1 MRESLELAAAAATEA
16 RRSRQGTS
24 AGTGT
29 CDMCAAG
36 VVAATARHRK
46 SDSSRSS
53 TCLLAHT
60 LIDPWQEEKCSPL
73 QQLYF
78 TLYTLHGPFTSYR

>member
-36 VVAATARHRK
+36 VVAATARHQNQIQ
-46 SDSSRSS
+46 SEY
-53 TCLLAHT
+53 LLALAHT
-60 LIDPWQEEKCSPL
+60 
-73 QQLYF
+73 F
-78 TLYTLHGPFTSYR
+78 